1 MSTNIDSFEMTKV
14 GVIAQN
20 NDFIIYGYYN
30 NCLIFYS
37 SKSQDYSYSNKLEY
51 NLVGNLSCKY
61 IEDDNFVCA
70 LITNNI
76 LTIICLNYNI
86 NILGSSILDSYENSK
101 SIYYEKILDVCLY
114 DTEKNNIKL
123 LCGKFETFTQCKFI
137 DIKFENNKSI
147 ITFFGSDSLTFDTKA
162 NNILEKDCF
171 ISVINSEYLICC
183 AIINYIKC
191 YRINYSTYELI
202 REFQISIPGTNT
214 YLTINNNNINNDYF
228 TLFFMNRNNEQNS
241 IYEYYIYLP
250 SCEDKNYSILNS
262 LNEYKSEEN
271 FEKIS
276 NLFTVKTNKYYFEI
290 KYFPDEYGYFTLNNE
305 IIKNKTLISN
315 NNFTFDFFVTNKEI
329 TSNKKIIV
337 NYIVSIE
344 GDDAYSNQCQ
354 IELSFKSCYNS
365 CFNCSLDINNSNETQ
380 HNCIVCKKNYY
391 FSPLNQSNCYLIEEK
406 ELNWY
411 FDSSN
416 SKFGICDEECKTC
429 TGPSKSDCTLCSDG
443 YYPENITCTENYS
456 QICLSCK
463 KCYQNCNTCYD
474 NGNSQK
480 MNCETCKEN
489 KIKYQDNCFDI
500 ENSTIKTFYEPKNNN
515 SNITSCYKKYGLYI
529 KEDSNNCINLTDEND
544 GYYISNNDTGLL
556 SKCHENCLS
565 CKSGPIYDDLG
576 NIKTMGCLKC
586 KNSTI
591 KNNNGYSFLD
601 NTGNCY
607 DNTNQVFDEHEATL
621 SDFKNE
627 IKNNITSYINSTKVI
642 NGSNFMAI
650 IISSDDI
657 NPEEQIKNGI
667 SPVDLGNCIDELK
680 KYYNISDNE
689 NLILV
694 NMESKIENSNNDDK
708 AINLGKNTEIDVY
721 DYSGRK
727 LNISICKEEIK
738 IMKLIDDF
746 TQIDINSA
754 KSLSEQGVDVFN
766 PKDEFFN
773 NICYQYENTL
783 GTDIILN
790 DRRTDIYQNVT
801 FCQDGCSYNGVNYS
815 LMVANCL
822 CDSSSLQVDNDNI
835 TRSEIDKEE
844 NTFKSFTKSFIEN
857 LFSFNF
863 EVTKCYNLILNKK
876 ILANNIGFYCLSSMV
891 TLQLIFLFIYL
902 IKRLKPVKNFMINFI
917 MNNFRIANM
926 NYNKN
931 NKNINH
937 ITNINKKKKKK
948 KSGIKAMPPP
958 KNNFPKKNNKK
969 ENSNKKKKKVTKSK
983 ITESKPNKNN
993 KIDLKFVMSKN
1004 NIDSISSIFK
1014 NENKDYGLKLPD
1026 SDKLENSEGKNIII
1040 SHN

>member
-1 MSTNIDSFEMTKV
+1 
-14 GVIAQN
+14 
-20 NDFIIYGYYN
+20 
-30 NCLIFYS
+30 
-37 SKSQDYSYSNKLEY
+37 
-51 NLVGNLSCKY
+51 
-61 IEDDNFVCA
+61 
-70 LITNNI
+70 
-76 LTIICLNYNI
+76 
-86 NILGSSILDSYENSK
+86 
-101 SIYYEKILDVCLY
+101 
-114 DTEKNNIKL
+114 
-123 LCGKFETFTQCKFI
+123 
-137 DIKFENNKSI
+137 
-147 ITFFGSDSLTFDTKA
+147 
-162 NNILEKDCF
+162 
-171 ISVINSEYLICC
+171 
-183 AIINYIKC
+183 
-191 YRINYSTYELI
+191 
-202 REFQISIPGTNT
+202 
-214 YLTINNNNINNDYF
+214 
-228 TLFFMNRNNEQNS
+228 
-241 IYEYYIYLP
+241 
-250 SCEDKNYSILNS
+250 
-262 LNEYKSEEN
+262 
-271 FEKIS
+271 
-276 NLFTVKTNKYYFEI
+276 
-290 KYFPDEYGYFTLNNE
+290 
-305 IIKNKTLISN
+305 
-315 NNFTFDFFVTNKEI
+315 
-329 TSNKKIIV
+329 
-337 NYIVSIE
+337 
-344 GDDAYSNQCQ
+344 
-354 IELSFKSCYNS
+354 
-365 CFNCSLDINNSNETQ
+365 
-380 HNCIVCKKNYY
+380 
-391 FSPLNQSNCYLIEEK
+391 
-406 ELNWY
+406 
-411 FDSSN
+411 
-416 SKFGICDEECKTC
+416 
-429 TGPSKSDCTLCSDG
+429 
-443 YYPENITCTENYS
+443 
-456 QICLSCK
+456 
-463 KCYQNCNTCYD
+463 
-474 NGNSQK
+474 
-480 MNCETCKEN
+480 
-489 KIKYQDNCFDI
+489 
-500 ENSTIKTFYEPKNNN
+500 
-515 SNITSCYKKYGLYI
+515 
-529 KEDSNNCINLTDEND
+529 
-544 GYYISNNDTGLL
+544 
-556 SKCHENCLS
+556 
-565 CKSGPIYDDLG
+565 
-576 NIKTMGCLKC
+576 
-586 KNSTI
+586 
-591 KNNNGYSFLD
+591 
-601 NTGNCY
+601 
-607 DNTNQVFDEHEATL
+607 
-621 SDFKNE
+621 
-627 IKNNITSYINSTKVI
+627 
-642 NGSNFMAI
+642 MAI

-689 NLILV
+689 SLILV
-694 NMESKIENSNNDDK
+694 NMESKLENSNSDDK

-773 NICYQYENTL
+773 NICHQYENTL

-822 CDSSSLQVDNDNI
+822 CDSSSLQVDNNNI

-993 KIDLKFVMSKN
+993 DIDLKFVMSKN
-1004 NIDSISSIFK
+1004 NIDSIISISR
-1014 NENKDYGLKLPD
+1014 NENKDYGLKLLD

-1040 SHN
+1040 SQNFSSIINIQTPIINIKNYSKKESNLITTNKIKKQKDKKNNNNDKIYNIESNKKQNIKRNIFEKSKNNNNKDIHHMETILYKNNNIAINPKINKECPLKLSINDSNIQDLDYEAAIIYDKRTYLSMFWGFMVDSQIIFGTLCTENNLDLFVIKLSFLIFTFQISFFLNALFYTDEYISNAYHNEGILDFFSGLPKSVYSFIATLVTTNLLRMLSSSKSELLKLLKHNNNMNSSLNMITIKLEKLQKKLIIYFILLFILQSFFLYYVTAFCSVYRYSQKYWFLGCLESFGMDFLVSLISCIFLALCRYISIKKHIKCFYVLAGIVSTFL